1 MFLIN
6 SDYYLLENMPGRG
19 GRGSRGGG
27 GRGGRGRGRG
37 RGVVL
42 EEPPEQRAQREEKER
57 IEAKKYHLIDLVR
70 EKPVLFDTAHP
81 DHLNNAIT
89 SVLWNEI
96 ADILEEPGK

>member
-1 MFLIN
+1 MFFIN
-6 SDYYLLENMPGRG
+6 SDYYLLQNMPGR
-19 GRGSRGGG
+19 S
-27 GRGGRGRGRG
+27 GRGGRGRGGRG

-42 EEPPEQRAQREEKER
+42 EETPEQRAQREEKER